1 MIEDGLSHVY
11 NLVAGGQGEFGDP
24 EEAICFV
31 DRVMR
36 D

>member
-1 MIEDGLSHVY
+1 MIEGGLSHVY
-11 NLVAGGQGEFGDP
+11 NLFARGKGGFGDP